1 MQVIVKTCYP
11 WNTSNPS
18 KSQCLRWKINCK
30 ECKLT
35 FSSKIPMI
43 TCLHLA
49 TPSFSPETTI
59 SSFSTLAGGTLM
71 RAPVSSISC
80 LMFWLYGP
88 QTNGWNAFNTGSLS
102 KASLA
107 WKKKKRNRIKTM
119 RHALPRKHTHP
130 HPQKLQLALSDINV
144 MLRNS

>member
-1 MQVIVKTCYP
+1 MRVTVKTRY
-11 WNTSNPS
+11 PS
-18 KSQCLRWKINCK
+18 KSQCLKWKIICK

-59 SSFSTLAGGTLM
+59 SSFSTLAGGTFM

-107 WKKKKRNRIKTM
+107 WRRKTKQNKNNVTCT
-119 RHALPRKHTHP
+119 ARKHT
-130 HPQKLQLALSDINV
+130 HPQKLQLAMLSNIWNTLKISV